1 MPQKEVLSHTKRW
14 LFYTVIIA
22 SLPFVIR
29 LIVIILSKGHN
40 WGLLW
45 NPIDFVFMGLTLNI
59 SNINETNHKKKN
71 REMTIFWSVILII
84 MLSITI
90 GLLHFS
96 EIAVD
101 SILDEHAA
109 LFISILLCMVSL
121 IYSYIVINNKS

>member
-1 MPQKEVLSHTKRW
+1 MPQKEELSHTKRW
-14 LFYTVIIA
+14 LLYTVIIG

-29 LIVIILSKGHN
+29 LTVILLSKGHH
-40 WGLLW
+40 WDFLW

-71 REMTIFWSVILII
+71 RETTIFWSVILII

-96 EIAVD
+96 EIAVE
-101 SILDEHAA
+101 SMLDEQAA
-109 LFISILLCMVSL
+109 LYISVLLCIVSL
-121 IYSYIVINNKS
+121 VYSSIVILNKS